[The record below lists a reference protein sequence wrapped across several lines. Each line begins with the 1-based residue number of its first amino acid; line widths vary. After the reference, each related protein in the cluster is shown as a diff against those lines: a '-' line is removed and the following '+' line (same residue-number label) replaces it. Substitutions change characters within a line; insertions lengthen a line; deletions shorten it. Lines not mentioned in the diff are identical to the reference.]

1 MFVVGC
7 QTQSPLDPI
16 LTRWYCQ
23 RFMCVGIIFCNDVS
37 RWRRY
42 FIIKYK
48 YTINWA
54 LWHYGITNMQET
66 SNIKLNLGTLQNIST
81 NVTKQI
87 FIYFI
92 LTVKC
97 LTDKLFETN
106 VSRVYSVLDKYAKSV
121 QFCCFDD
128 LG

>member
-1 MFVVGC
+1 MFDVGC

-66 SNIKLNLGTLQNIST
+66 SNIKLNLGTLQNINECDQT
-81 NVTKQI
+81 NLNLLYSHSKM
-87 FIYFI
+87 
-92 LTVKC
+92 
-97 LTDKLFETN
+97 LTDQSF
-106 VSRVYSVLDKYAKSV
+106 
-121 QFCCFDD
+121 
-128 LG
+128 